1 MERQLQDLTVVEL
14 KAIAYDQ
21 MAQIELSQ
29 NNLRVVNQEL
39 SRRLNISNSNNPSP
53 SNSLPQ
59 NRGNVI
65 EPLPVGSIQS
75 V

>member
-1 MERQLQDLTVVEL
+1 MEKQLSDLTVVEL

-21 MAQIELSQ
+21 MAQIELAQ

-39 SRRLNISNSNNPSP
+39 SRRSNINSQNTSQI
-53 SNSLPQ
+53 SQ
-59 NRGNVI
+59 NRNPAVD
-65 EPLPVGSIQS
+65 PLPPGSIQS